1 MSRRDEGDDGGIN
14 ASAQKGSHGHIGEE
28 MLGDGGFHM
37 RAHTC
42 LNLVERFRCRM
53 GRFLSTAPPS
63 ALGDIAISIDPQ
75 EAAGRED
82 FHPLSD
88 LTPSRHVSCRQ
99 VADQRLVGE
108 GWPSTLQERPDLG
121 CERKGVGSLFA
132 KVKWLDSHPVPHKVE
147 GSAGTVENGE
157 CKHPTHVR
165 QAGFSEFLPGF
176 EQCLRIRVP
185 APRQERELLAKF
197 KMVVNFTI
205 KNDHKSPAGADHR
218 LCPCVGEFQD

>member
-1 MSRRDEGDDGGIN
+1 
-14 ASAQKGSHGHIGEE
+14 
-28 MLGDGGFHM
+28 
-37 RAHTC
+37 
-42 LNLVERFRCRM
+42 M
-53 GRFLSTAPPS
+53 GRFLSTAPPN

-88 LTPSRHVSCRQ
+88 LTPSRRVSCRQ
-99 VADQRLVGE
+99 VADQGVVGE

-132 KVKWLDSHPVPHKVE
+132 KVKWLDSQPVPHKVE
-147 GSAGTVENGE
+147 GSAVTVENGE

-185 APRQERELLAKF
+185 APRQEREPLANF

-205 KNDHKSPAGADHR
+205 KNDRESPAGADHR
-218 LCPCVGEFQD
+218 LCPCVGEFQDREPPVAQPTETIRRGPLPRGIGPTVPQKAERVLGCVIYFTEITDNSTHR